1 MINNVPAAAM
11 IFNAHVINLRVYNA
25 GQNVLRQQAA
35 LHFAPP
41 PRLLPRL
48 INKRRRLPPTNSSV
62 GVGVAADASDAGG
75 AVVGEQGLNFA
86 SKEVFLV
93 LLVSCIAKVKAFFK
107 K

>member
-62 GVGVAADASDAGG
+62 GVGVAADASDA
-75 AVVGEQGLNFA
+75 VVGEQGLNFA

>member
-62 GVGVAADASDAGG
+62 GVGVAADASDA
-75 AVVGEQGLNFA
+75 VVGEQGLNFA

-93 LLVSCIAKVKAFFK
+93 LLVSCIAKVKTFFK

>member
-41 PRLLPRL
+41 PPSAAPPSDKQEEEAAP
-48 INKRRRLPPTNSSV
+48 NKQQRGRWR
-62 GVGVAADASDAGG
+62 GG
-75 AVVGEQGLNFA
+75 GR
-86 SKEVFLV
+86 K
-93 LLVSCIAKVKAFFK
+93 
-107 K
+107 

>member
-41 PRLLPRL
+41 PPRLLPRL

-62 GVGVAADASDAGG
+62 GVGVAADASD

>member
-41 PRLLPRL
+41 LGCSP
-48 INKRRRLPPTNSSV
+48 V
-62 GVGVAADASDAGG
+62 W
-75 AVVGEQGLNFA
+75 
-86 SKEVFLV
+86 
-93 LLVSCIAKVKAFFK
+93 
-107 K
+107 

>member
-1 MINNVPAAAM
+1 M
-11 IFNAHVINLRVYNA
+11 
-25 GQNVLRQQAA
+25 
-35 LHFAPP
+35 
-41 PRLLPRL
+41 
-48 INKRRRLPPTNSSV
+48 
-62 GVGVAADASDAGG
+62 AADASDAGG